1 MTLQDD
7 HAPSEEMDA
16 ASHPPAAGFAASSSK
31 RISRIQDLDG
41 SYDQMSAGPVTNGVM
56 RQFVRFELQDK
67 FERRF
72 VDIQVQED
80 CSEAREFGRQC
91 EKGHEYLRGP
101 TGRTQLEDFL
111 HRKVLTPQEEL
122 EVFGVEGVKLRPPN
136 KIGEQE
142 GSKGNEDTGS
152 VRLCMLM
159 NGIRRAMIGD
169 SYKNQYH
176 WVGNSKNQPSES
188 TSLGEDNGDKPDIIV
203 LKIGR
208 ATIYNSDTKQ
218 AEYTFE
224 ELASAGEG
232 KILLSSDMN
241 TEEVIL
247 QMMKYTVSGKSS
259 YSAVAIMILTKVVI
273 RSLVWFELIRY
284 RGQS

>member
-1 MTLQDD
+1 
-7 HAPSEEMDA
+7 
-16 ASHPPAAGFAASSSK
+16 
-31 RISRIQDLDG
+31 
-41 SYDQMSAGPVTNGVM
+41 
-56 RQFVRFELQDK
+56 
-67 FERRF
+67 
-72 VDIQVQED
+72 
-80 CSEAREFGRQC
+80 
-91 EKGHEYLRGP
+91 
-101 TGRTQLEDFL
+101 L

-122 EVFGVEGVKLRPPN
+122 QVFGVEGVKVRPPN
-136 KIGEQE
+136 EIGEQE